1 MKLHRTPIAAA
12 VALVVMG
19 SAFAQDAASLNTVVV
34 TGIRG
39 SIESSIAIKKHS
51 DSIVEAITAEDIGKL
66 PDVSI
71 ADSIARLP
79 GLSAQRVGGRAQVI
93 SIRGMS
99 DDFAVTL
106 MNGRELVSTGMN
118 RGVEYDQYPSELING
133 VTVYKTPD
141 ATLSAQG
148 LSGTVNLQTLRPLDL
163 KDRSISVNLRGEKNG
178 NGKLNADSS
187 DTGKR
192 FSISYVDQ
200 FAERTIGVAIGYAH
214 LDSPMQEKNFSS
226 WGWDTSS
233 WADPTC
239 NGLGPNTCDVTML
252 QGAEFHATSTKQVRD
267 GFMASVEFKPSKD
280 FHSMLDMYYS
290 KFDQTSIGRSLVWS
304 NAPSWDGTGI
314 INPVIGTFP
323 GTTTRLVTGG
333 TFTGVYPVEQ
343 SNLNTRQDTLS
354 AIGWNNKFNLD
365 KWKIDAD
372 LSYSRAD
379 RKERTLEMYAGL
391 GDHASVT
398 DNFKFSIPA
407 NSQGIPRF
415 TTGANMADTS
425 IISLNDPAGWG
436 QNAFER
442 QPTVKDQMS
451 SFKLSGRHELSGI
464 FSDIET
470 GVNYSNRE
478 KIHHDYDQAYFLKG
492 GNGSSNGVSAPIA
505 SSLLLAPT
513 SLSFG
518 GIPGVV
524 AYDVL
529 GALGKYFD
537 PPVRDSVQASAWK
550 RNYTITE
557 KVTTAFAKLGID
569 TALGNV
575 PLRGNLGLQAIHT
588 NQRATGTKN
597 NDETSSL
604 AGGATYT
611 DVLPSMNLTFD
622 LDQYTKDSYV
632 RFGAAQTMARPRMDD
647 LKAGVSGSIGTEPVT
662 WSGNGGNPGLQPW
675 RANALDLSLEK
686 YFGKQ
691 SYIAGAVFY
700 KNLKNYIYNQ
710 QSLFDFTGFPNPS
723 QATPICLVN
732 QTNCN
737 VGILNTPTNGQ
748 GGVVKGTEL
757 SGSFEGALVSKYLD
771 GFGVLASVSNTQ
783 STIKPNGPEGATASL
798 PGLSGLVS
806 NVTVFFEKYGF
817 STRISERQ
825 RSAFRAEALGPH
837 GDRVSTEIM
846 KDSVVDF
853 QMGYAFEAG
862 SLKGLSV
869 LLQVNNL
876 KDTPYKERYVG
887 GVNGNMDALMTQNN
901 YGRQVL
907 FGINYKM

>member
-34 TGIRG
+34 TGLRA
-39 SIESSIAIKKHS
+39 SIESSIAVKKNS

-148 LSGTVNLQTLRPLDL
+148 LSGTVNLQTLRPLDF
-163 KDRSISVNLRGEKNG
+163 KERSISVNLRGEKNG

-239 NGLGPNTCDVTML
+239 NGLGPNTCDVTMI

-280 FHSMLDMYYS
+280 FHSMLDLYYS

-304 NAPSWDGTGI
+304 NAPSWDGTAI

-323 GTTTRLVTGG
+323 GTSTRLVTGG

-365 KWKIDAD
+365 KWKLDAD

-391 GDHASVT
+391 GAGASVT
-398 DNFKFSIPA
+398 DNFQFSMPA
-407 NSQGIPRF
+407 SSQGIPRF
-415 TTGANMADTS
+415 TTGANMADPS
-425 IISLNDPAGWG
+425 IISLNDPAWWG

-451 SFKLSGRHELSGI
+451 SFKLSGKHELSGI
-464 FSDIET
+464 FSEIET

-492 GNGSSNGVSAPIA
+492 GNGSSAGVSTPIA

-557 KVTTAFAKLGID
+557 KITTAFAKLGID

-575 PLRGNLGLQAIHT
+575 PVRGNLGLQAIHT
-588 NQRATGTKN
+588 DQRATGTKN

-622 LDQYTKDSYV
+622 LGQYTTDSYV

-647 LKAGVSGSIGTEPVT
+647 MKAGVSGSIGTDPLT

-691 SYIAGAVFY
+691 SYVAGAVFY

-710 QSLFDFTGFPNPS
+710 QSLFDFTGFPNPGGKTS
-723 QATPICLVN
+723 ICLTN

-737 VGILNTPTNGQ
+737 VGVLNTPMNGQ
-748 GGVVKGTEL
+748 GGVVKGIEL
-757 SGSFEGALVSKYLD
+757 SGSFEGALLSKYLE
-771 GFGVLASVSNTQ
+771 GFGLLASVSNTQ
-783 STIKPNGPEGATASL
+783 STIKPNGPDGATASL

-806 NVTVFFEKYGF
+806 NVTAFYEKNGF
-817 STRISERQ
+817 STRISQRQ
-825 RSAFRAEALGPH
+825 RSPFRAEALGPH
-837 GDRVSTEIM
+837 GDRVATEIM
-846 KDSVVDF
+846 QDSVVDF
-853 QMGYAFEAG
+853 QIGYAFETGAY
-862 SLKGLSV
+862 KGLSV

-876 KDTPYKERYVG
+876 KDTPYKERIVG
-887 GVNGNMDALMTQNN
+887 GVNGNMDALMIQNS

-907 FGINYKM
+907 LGLNYKM